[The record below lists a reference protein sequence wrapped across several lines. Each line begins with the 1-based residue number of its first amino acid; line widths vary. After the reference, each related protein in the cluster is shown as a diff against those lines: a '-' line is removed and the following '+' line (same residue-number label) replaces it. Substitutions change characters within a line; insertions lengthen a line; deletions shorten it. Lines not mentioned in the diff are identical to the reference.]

1 MNAIDAAATDRL
13 KATEV
18 KLRRADKAIE
28 VAFAD
33 GARFLLPAELLR
45 VESPSAEVRGHGPGQ
60 KKLVAGRK
68 FVGILGI
75 EAVGHYAIR
84 IRFDDLHDTGLYT
97 WAYLREL
104 GDRRD
109 ELMQAYVANLAR
121 AGLTRE
127 T

>member
-1 MNAIDAAATDRL
+1 MNVVDPSVPART

-18 KLRRADKAIE
+18 KLKRAEKSLE

-33 GARFLLPAELLR
+33 GARFILPAELLR
-45 VESPSAEVRGHGPGQ
+45 VESPSAEVRGHGPAQ

-104 GDRRD
+104 GDGQD
-109 ELMQAYVANLAR
+109 ELMRAYAAKLAR

-127 T
+127 P